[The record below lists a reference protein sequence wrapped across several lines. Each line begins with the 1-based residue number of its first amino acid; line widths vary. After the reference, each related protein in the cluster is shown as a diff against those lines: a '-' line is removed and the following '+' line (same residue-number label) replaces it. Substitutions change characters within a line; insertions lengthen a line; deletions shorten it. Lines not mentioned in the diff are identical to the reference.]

1 MRNVKA
7 IADKS
12 EVLQRIVG
20 SPQMRFQ
27 DRFREVGLDSVPAV
41 STRAYMPRQAA

>member
-12 EVLQRIVG
+12 EVLQRIIG
-20 SPQMRFQ
+20 SPQMDFPGWVSAKVADFAPR
-27 DRFREVGLDSVPAV
+27 RLD
-41 STRAYMPRQAA
+41 